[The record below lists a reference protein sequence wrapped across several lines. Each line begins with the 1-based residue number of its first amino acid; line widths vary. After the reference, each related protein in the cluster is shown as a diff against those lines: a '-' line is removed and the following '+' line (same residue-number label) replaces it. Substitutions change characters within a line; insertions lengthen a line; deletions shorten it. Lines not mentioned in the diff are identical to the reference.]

1 LMASSPRTAT
11 AALEAVV
18 AAAAAAQAREGG
30 SSLPAMA
37 PQETHAST
45 PSASAAVPTVPAAA
59 VSAAKAAASS
69 SMPVDAAPPAPPNYP
84 PPDAHIAVEVAEPC
98 VAAPQPGPA
107 AVGPARGAEEASSR
121 SRSRSSKGQKQPGRE
136 DNKKRDAAGQRSD
149 KGREGEA
156 QQREAD
162 GEADKQRRRRR
173 EAGAGEEDARRQAAK
188 ADRSRRRRR
197 SARSS
202 SSEASDEAHR
212 RRRRGTDR
220 GTERDGRRPEERA
233 SALPGEPR
241 RSSADRDRGRRRD
254 EAKQGKEHKSSKDR
268 KGHRD
273 TKESRERR
281 DTKESRD
288 GVEEPPPPGQQGTNP
303 QGPPPPPATP
313 PPVPFTPGTPEAA
326 RLDAARAE
334 LARLAAA
341 GQAPPPWLSQQVAYG
356 NAAQAAALATAA
368 PGASSG
374 TALTPEAAV
383 AKEARKA
390 SMEKARRAAPPPPWM
405 AAKAVFGKADRP
417 AEGTAPAAGAAS
429 TAGATAVR
437 KQAADRA
444 HSSTRSNSA
453 PGSPSAEAAGK
464 KRKLDLGDVSSL
476 MRTLSEERSKLRLFV
491 IKAKQD
497 YEERKERQGSGQDHE
512 PAGETDK
519 QEYYSA
525 QPGEELGPDRSLKV
539 EAQIGRGVFS
549 SVVQCKD
556 TKDNKEYAVKFI
568 RANTMM
574 RRAAEKEVD
583 MYKRLAKDGRKED
596 PEGARFLINLMGC
609 GTFEHAGHY
618 CLLFELLRCDM
629 RFAVQKYGQGGGL
642 PLPALVQYTRQLFQ
656 ALRVLQRMKVIHA
669 DLKPDNLLMTMNKA
683 EVQICDFGSA
693 MDVAEQVRTAYA
705 QPRYY
710 RAPEVILGLPY
721 DTQIDIWSAGA
732 TIFEL
737 ATGRILFTGKT
748 NNAMLKQI
756 IDVCGGFP
764 RKMTQDGEFSKK
776 HFSSDGD
783 FLLKDVD
790 SITGLPEI
798 LPSMLARPPRPVLGL
813 LQATLVAPSAGVSQA
828 VHDKWVVQL
837 AELVSR
843 CLTTDPER
851 RIEPAQ
857 ALDLPFFA
865 KRQ

>member
-1 LMASSPRTAT
+1 LRPGRWRQRPRVEDEVASLDGASSPSTAT
-11 AALEAVV
+11 AALAAVV
-18 AAAAAAQAREGG
+18 AAAAAAQAGEAG
-30 SSLPAMA
+30 SSSPAMTSQDRHV
-37 PQETHAST
+37 PL
-45 PSASAAVPTVPAAA
+45 PSASAGMPAVPA
-59 VSAAKAAASS
+59 VSVHAATVAASS
-69 SMPVDAAPPAPPNYP
+69 PTPPAVSPPAPPNYP
-84 PPDAHIAVEVAEPC
+84 PPETQSAVELAEPG
-98 VAAPQPGPA
+98 VAAPQQGPV
-107 AVGPARGAEEASSR
+107 AVGPVRCGKEASSR
-121 SRSRSSKGQKQPGRE
+121 SRSHSTKGPKLPGRE
-136 DNKKRDAAGQRSD
+136 DEQKRDAAGQRSD
-149 KGREGEA
+149 RGREGEA
-156 QQREAD
+156 QQRKSD
-162 GEADKQRRRRR
+162 GETDKQRRRRR
-173 EAGAGEEDARRQAAK
+173 DADIADEEEARRQADHA
-188 ADRSRRRRR
+188 RRRRR

-202 SSEASDEAHR
+202 SR
-212 RRRRGTDR
+212 
-220 GTERDGRRPEERA
+220 
-233 SALPGEPR
+233 EPR
-241 RSSADRDRGRRRD
+241 RSSSDRDRKRRRD
-254 EAKQGKEHKSSKDR
+254 EAKPGKERKGSKDR
-268 KGHRD
+268 KG
-273 TKESRERR
+273 RR
-281 DTKESRD
+281 DTREDKESLKRRYSKETRD
-288 GVEEPPPPGQQGTNP
+288 NVEEPPPPGQQATN
-303 QGPPPPPATP
+303 PPPPSTT

-341 GQAPPPWLSQQVAYG
+341 GKAPPPWLSQQIAYG
-356 NAAQAAALATAA
+356 NAAQAAALAAAA

-374 TALTPEAAV
+374 TTLITPEAAV

-390 SMEKARRAAPPPPWM
+390 SMERARRAAPPPPWM

-417 AEGTAPAAGAAS
+417 AEGTAAPAAGAS
-429 TAGATAVR
+429 GNAGATGVR
-437 KQAADRA
+437 KQAVDFA
-444 HSSTRSNSA
+444 HSSTRSSSA
-453 PGSPSAEAAGK
+453 PGSPSAEAAVK

-476 MRTLSEERSKLRLFV
+476 MHTLSEERSKLRLFV
-491 IKAKQD
+491 IKAKQE
-497 YEERKERQGSGQDHE
+497 YEERRERESSGQDQE

-525 QPGEELGPDRSLKV
+525 QPGEEFGPDRSFKV

-549 SVVQCKD
+549 SVVHCKD

-568 RANTMM
+568 RANSMM

-609 GTFEHAGHY
+609 GTFDHAGHY
-618 CLLFELLRCDM
+618 CLVFELLKSDM

-656 ALRVLQRMKVIHA
+656 ALRVLRRMKVIHA

-683 EVQICDFGSA
+683 AVQICDFGSA

-764 RKMTQDGEFSKK
+764 RRMTQDGEFSKK
-776 HFSSDGD
+776 HFNSDGD

-790 SITGLPEI
+790 SITGLPEV

-857 ALDLPFFA
+857 ALDVPFFA
-865 KRQ
+865 NRQ